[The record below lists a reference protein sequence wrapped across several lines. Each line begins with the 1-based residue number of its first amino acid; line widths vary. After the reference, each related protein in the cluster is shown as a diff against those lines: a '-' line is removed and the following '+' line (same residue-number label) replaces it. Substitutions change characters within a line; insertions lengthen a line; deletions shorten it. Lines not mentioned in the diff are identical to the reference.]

1 MGDMRTRTPAP
12 NANKGKDFMNTTG
25 LPQKKVANKP
35 SKASEKGFKAQ
46 PVSKVPRTHKVES
59 GMTKGMR

>member
-1 MGDMRTRTPAP
+1 MADMRTRTPAP
-12 NANKGKDFMNTTG
+12 NANKGKEPMNTTG

-35 SKASEKGFKAQ
+35 AKASERGFKAQ
-46 PVSKVPRTHKVES
+46 PVSKVPRTHNVAS